1 MFVSDFVSLMQ
12 LVVHLISL
20 SPSSTFPYV
29 RTRSFVDERSW
40 VARST
45 KTHQRG
51 LFTSSPPPHPP
62 LCSVTQ
68 PPSSLL
74 RRWAGTPAE
83 ARLLFKAALSFHL
96 FPLSASFF
104 FFFFP
109 ADVNRVASQSFMP
122 LWNTP
127 HLENHK
133 KQQKSERKEREQN
146 KMGTAMAMLPPPPP
160 PPRFLA
166 SRKTPFQS
174 FPDF

>member
-1 MFVSDFVSLMQ
+1 MRLWCRSVIVF
-12 LVVHLISL
+12 HLISL
-20 SPSSTFPYV
+20 SSSSTFPYV
-29 RTRSFVDERSW
+29 RTLSFVDERSW

-51 LFTSSPPPHPP
+51 LFTSNPPAPP
-62 LCSVTQ
+62 RSASVMQ

-74 RRWAGTPAE
+74 QRWAGTPAAAPAE

-96 FPLSASFF
+96 FPHSASFS

-133 KQQKSERKEREQN
+133 NQQRERKEKEQN
-146 KMGTAMAMLPPPPP
+146 KMGTAMAWLPPPL
-160 PPRFLA
+160 RFLA